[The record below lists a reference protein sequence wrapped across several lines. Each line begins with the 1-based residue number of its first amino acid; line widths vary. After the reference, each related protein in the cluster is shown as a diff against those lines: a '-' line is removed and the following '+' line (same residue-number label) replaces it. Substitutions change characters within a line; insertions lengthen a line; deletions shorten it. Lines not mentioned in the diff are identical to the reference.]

1 MLKVIFLEFLWTKKD
16 IRWSK
21 REIDGGPVRL
31 PMVRGGIGRYL
42 NPLTFRFKQKIMHSA
57 K

>member
-42 NPLTFRFKQKIMHSA
+42 NPLTFRFEQKSYA
-57 K
+57 